1 MTMQDKILH
10 QKYGIDKW
18 NIFPLK
24 SVFTWTQMKEI
35 LSSQLYE
42 NLQRALSP
50 NDFFFKWNNNLFQ
63 KNNPKH
69 NKEIYNLFQSYIVFN
84 PNKLP
89 DNFIKLFD
97 LDPQSPSMQSDVE
110 EIFKKARLLD
120 KHSARIVFVE
130 DKIVIFRNEQTL
142 THKTST
148 WLTSW
153 EKKRS
158 EIRTTF
164 NTFSNIYDAVRS
176 QYYTVQSSQEKQDD
190 YKLLQHDILKLAQEI
205 QTLGFKVKDWEFKR
219 KLDAIIS
226 EISWATNFRVLWANL
241 QNLQNL
247 TFTNKSIDS
256 NLLQWAK
263 NKLSKRFKDLQ
274 SIIWI
279 VKNQLNDLENILIE
293 YQNWLELFLNQIQF
307 THMWLSIENYNNSYL
322 RLEKKYWPIS
332 PFNTFHNRINKYKN
346 DKLLY
351 PKFLN
356 YIQALFDV
364 YKDEH
369 TKKLSWKDF
378 NLDLFGN
385 FNEIKNNIKNIED
398 IIIK

>member
-1 MTMQDKILH
+1 MQEKILQ
-10 QKYGIDKW
+10 QKYGIEKW

-24 SVFTWTQMKEI
+24 SVFPWTQMKEI

-50 NDFFFKWNNNLFQ
+50 NDFFFKWNNNLFE

-69 NKEIYNLFQSYIVFN
+69 NKEIYNLFQSYVVFN

-97 LDPQSPSMQSDVE
+97 LDTQSPTVQSDVE

-120 KHSARIVFVE
+120 KKSARVVFVD

-153 EKKRS
+153 EKHRT
-158 EIRTTF
+158 EISTTF
-164 NTFSNIYDAVRS
+164 NTFSNIYDAIRS
-176 QYYTVQSSQEKQDD
+176 QYYTIKSSQEKQDD
-190 YKLLQHDILKLAQEI
+190 YKILQQDILKLAQEI
-205 QTLGFKVKDWEFKR
+205 QTLGFETKDWEFKR
-219 KLDAIIS
+219 KLDSIIS
-226 EISWATNFRVLWANL
+226 EINWATNFRVLWANL
-241 QNLQNL
+241 QNLQSL

-263 NKLSKRFKDLQ
+263 NKLLKRFKDLQ
-274 SIIWI
+274 NIIWI
-279 VKNQLNDLENILIE
+279 VKNQLNDLENILVE
-293 YQNWLELFLNQIQF
+293 YQNSLELFLNQIQF
-307 THMWLSIENYNNSYL
+307 ANLSISRENYDNSYS
-322 RLEKKYWPIS
+322 RLERKYGIIS
-332 PFNTFHNRINKYKN
+332 PFDTFYKLIKKYKN
-346 DKLLY
+346 DKIIF
-351 PKFLN
+351 PKILN
-356 YIQALFDV
+356 YIKMFFDL
-364 YKDEH
+364 YIDEH
-369 TKKLSWKDF
+369 QKKLSWQS
-378 NLDLFGN
+378 LDLEIFKN
-385 FNEIKNNIKNIED
+385 FDHIKDNIGNIES